1 MTAFE
6 RKFTLHVPSST
17 ANLALIREFVSS
29 VATQAGLDAQEVG
42 KLELAVDE
50 ACANV
55 IEHAYGH
62 DATKEVTVRAIVDDE
77 DLRIEVVD
85 TGRGFDP
92 TAVPQQD
99 LQSLIAARKS
109 GGLGLRVI
117 KSLMDEVHYEIVPGT
132 KNELHMIKHLHK
144 KRADDGSGS

>member
-1 MTAFE
+1 MTGAFE

-17 ANLALIREFVSS
+17 QNLALIREFVSS
-29 VATQAGLDAQEVG
+29 VATQAGLDAQDVA

-62 DATKEVTVRAIVDDE
+62 DATKEVTVRATVDDE
-77 DLRIEVVD
+77 NLHIAVVD

-92 TAVPQQD
+92 AAVPQVDIQG
-99 LQSLIAARKS
+99 LIADR
-109 GGLGLRVI
+109 R
-117 KSLMDEVHYEIVPGT
+117 T
-132 KNELHMIKHLHK
+132 
-144 KRADDGSGS
+144 